1 MDYRNDLNKLN
12 YNTIIYAHSR
22 LDSTMFG
29 SLKKI
34 LKNQMYTGDMVQS
47 VQTKVSYK
55 SKKKK
60 TLPRSNWDIVKNTH
74 EALVDRIT
82 FERVQNNVKRTN

>member
-1 MDYRNDLNKLN
+1 
-12 YNTIIYAHSR
+12 
-22 LDSTMFG
+22 
-29 SLKKI
+29 
-34 LKNQMYTGDMVQS
+34 MYTGDMVQS

-82 FERVQNNVKRTN
+82 FEEYKTMLKRINKTVNTNRKKDYLKI

>member
-1 MDYRNDLNKLN
+1 
-12 YNTIIYAHSR
+12 
-22 LDSTMFG
+22 
-29 SLKKI
+29 
-34 LKNQMYTGDMVQS
+34 MYTGDLVQS

-82 FERVQNNVKRTN
+82 FERVQNNVKRTMQSKRVQQCIYNDKVSNKICNTTSRI